1 MKYNQIYSINKNV
14 WGEAPNKSLQLL
26 ADDLGGGGCFLDL
39 GCGTGRDSLFMARKG
54 YITVAIDNSEKAI
67 EVLQDR
73 AKAEGLE
80 IDARV
85 MRVEDF
91 DFENDKYSVIN
102 IFNVL
107 NFIKKEQAVAVLE
120 KAKRSLKEG
129 GYLVLNVFTTDDAFY
144 ARRKE
149 NGYFSSEELLEM
161 FSDYKKVFYR
171 VVEEKDPGHA
181 GCEEVHVH
189 DFVSAVFRR

>member
-181 GCEEVHVH
+181 GCEEAHVH
-189 DFVSAVFRR
+189 DFLSAVFRR